1 MYGVEK
7 WTARKRVLL
16 RMHCSFAL
24 CRSVNDSPKVLLV
37 HLAKNAALQKNALI
51 IATDDQPKEALTFS
65 EDEARGV

>member
-1 MYGVEK
+1 
-7 WTARKRVLL
+7 
-16 RMHCSFAL
+16 MHCSFAL